1 MPRIRRERTVFYC
14 STTVLQFSQCILLTL
29 VDMIGILFSNK
40 CPLASHEF
48 RHHGNLKNLN
58 FITVF
63 NIIVL
68 FDLALITGMTLTMR
82 SRAALLCASYGLRL
96 NASCHAVETGET
108 S

>member
-1 MPRIRRERTVFYC
+1 
-14 STTVLQFSQCILLTL
+14 
-29 VDMIGILFSNK
+29 MIAILFSNK
-40 CPLASHEF
+40 FPLASHEF
-48 RHHGNLKNLN
+48 RHGILKNLN